1 MVDIIIIIIIIII
14 ICPLTARAV
23 WAPQMI
29 SQQFPPFFPVLHC
42 PLGLDELQACPFP
55 DVVFPPLPLSAFSS
69 PFHCAL
75 QNGLARPDEQNI
87 LPYHFRMRLLTMV
100 KRSLCSP
107 IACTGF
113 LIGNI
118 VFV

>member
-1 MVDIIIIIIIIII
+1 MVDIIIIIIIIVIII

-42 PLGLDELQACPFP
+42 PMGLDELQACPFP

-69 PFHCAL
+69 SYCLIFFPLSCAL
-75 QNGLARPDEQNI
+75 QD
-87 LPYHFRMRLLTMV
+87 
-100 KRSLCSP
+100 
-107 IACTGF
+107 GF
-113 LIGNI
+113 GQT
-118 VFV
+118 